1 MAKRAYDQSCGL
13 ATALDLLGERW
24 TLLILRDLVLGP
36 QRYTDLLDGLG
47 AIGTNLL
54 ANRLRELEA
63 LGLVRKRELPPPAA
77 STVYELSEEGR
88 ELEPAMAA
96 LGRWGARYTTL
107 PESPES
113 FPPRLLLLGLATS
126 FTPERAQRLEGRRY
140 ELRVGGLPFRM
151 WFEDGRAHA
160 RQEPAVRPDA
170 VIEAKVE
177 LLIALAAKHL
187 TIDEALATG
196 AVAVD
201 GELEAARSLFEEFDI
216 TMLGAALR
224 EDEPAEAAAAS

>member
-1 MAKRAYDQSCGL
+1 M
-13 ATALDLLGERW
+13 
-24 TLLILRDLVLGP
+24 
-36 QRYTDLLDGLG
+36 
-47 AIGTNLL
+47 
-54 ANRLRELEA
+54 
-63 LGLVRKRELPPPAA
+63 
-77 STVYELSEEGR
+77 
-88 ELEPAMAA
+88 
-96 LGRWGARYTTL
+96 

-170 VIEAKVE
+170 VIEAKAE

-224 EDEPAEAAAAS
+224 EDEPAEAAAAN

>member
-1 MAKRAYDQSCGL
+1 MTKRSYDQSCGL

-47 AIGTNLL
+47 GIGTNLL

-88 ELEPAMAA
+88 ELEPAIAA
-96 LGRWGARYTTL
+96 LGRWGARYVTL
-107 PESPES
+107 PESPGS
-113 FPPRLLLLGLATS
+113 LSTRLLLIGLVMS
-126 FTPERAQRLEGRRY
+126 LSPERARALEARRY
-140 ELRVGGLPFRM
+140 ELRVGGLPFRL
-151 WFEDGRAHA
+151 WFEDGQAHA

-170 VIEAKVE
+170 VIEATAE
-177 LLIALAAKHL
+177 LLLALAAKHL
-187 TIDEALATG
+187 TLDEALATG
-196 AVAVD
+196 AVAVE
-201 GELEAARSLFEEFDI
+201 GELEAARSLFEALDI

-224 EDEPAEAAAAS
+224 EDEPADTAAAS